1 MHDYFPWWLG
11 AISLAAI
18 VIGFKIATEH
28 VLSGSGNWARVVLHD
43 NDEMAKAEGPFR
55 KNPAMLAD
63 ALMKATIEEFGYNT
77 VVDFLEHRKDDIS
90 VRVEPQTKPK
100 KIKTAVHT
108 PWTIHLT
115 FLIMLVVGGFIAS
128 FISGRFELSANFGEL
143 HTTLFGGAMGYWITL
158 IAGGFMI
165 GFGTQLATGCS
176 FGHGLGG
183 SARFVPASLI
193 ATATFFMTGI
203 IVSVLINF
211 IITGALQ

>member
-1 MHDYFPWWLG
+1 MIDYLPWWLG
-11 AISLAAI
+11 AMSLAAI
-18 VIGFKIATEH
+18 VIGFKIATER
-28 VLSGSGNWARVVLHD
+28 VLSGSGNWARVVMHD
-43 NDEMAKAEGPFR
+43 NDEASKADGLFR

-77 VVDFLEHRKDDIS
+77 VIDFLEHRKDDVS
-90 VRVEPQTKPK
+90 VKKKPK
-100 KIKTAVHT
+100 KIKVAVHT
-108 PWTIHLT
+108 SWTIHLT
-115 FLIMLVVGGFIAS
+115 FLIMLVVGGFTAS
-128 FISGRFELSANFGEL
+128 LISGHFEVRATFGEL
-143 HTTLFGGAMGYWITL
+143 HTTLFGNAMGYWITL
-158 IAGGFMI
+158 ITGGFMI

-211 IITGALQ
+211 IITGSLQ

>member
-1 MHDYFPWWLG
+1 MYDYFPWWLG

-18 VIGFKIATEH
+18 VIGFKIATER

-43 NDEMAKAEGPFR
+43 NDEVSKVDGPFR

-63 ALMKATIEEFGYNT
+63 ALMKATIEEFGYAAVT
-77 VVDFLEHRKDDIS
+77 EFLEHRKDDIS
-90 VRVEPQTKPK
+90 VKAKAKR
-100 KIKTAVHT
+100 IKAVAHT

-115 FLIMLVVGGFIAS
+115 FLVMLVVGGFVAS
-128 FISGRFELSANFGEL
+128 LVSGHFELRANFGEL
-143 HTTLFGGAMGYWITL
+143 HTTLFGGGMGYWITL
-158 IAGGFMI
+158 ITGGFMI

-183 SARFVPASLI
+183 SARFVPASLV

-203 IVSVLINF
+203 IVSVLIHF
-211 IITGALQ
+211 IITGTLQ